1 MLCEHVGLRTLCR
14 ALAEQ
19 LPRLAVC
26 HGSGCVAEHVAPGFQ
41 RCLVDLPAE
50 GPGTLCLPQV
60 PWPVPEP
67 VTVSQF
73 WAWLLMGAALLGQ
86 CFPKTPLSPCPGRSV
101 TPHAD
106 SNRGLVPLP
115 AGVPRMVQAEAR
127 ALLVL
132 VGTGSAALRGPRC
145 SVSFLALQRGMKHKA
160 PVQAAQS
167 SDGPLLKDLL
177 RRPRR
182 S

>member
-1 MLCEHVGLRTLCR
+1 MSTLASGHSAGPWQSSSQGSLSAMEVGVWLNMWLQDSRGAQWTFQLRDLGPSASHRCR
-14 ALAEQ
+14 GPSLS
-19 LPRLAVC
+19 LSLSLS
-26 HGSGCVAEHVAPGFQ
+26 SGLG
-41 RCLVDLPAE
+41 
-50 GPGTLCLPQV
+50 
-60 PWPVPEP
+60 
-67 VTVSQF
+67 
-73 WAWLLMGAALLGQ
+73 LLMRAALLGQ

-132 VGTGSAALRGPRC
+132 MGTGSAAPHGPRC
-145 SVSFLALQRGMKHKA
+145 SVSFLALQRGVKHKA